1 MDLRWWWL
9 LLFLV
14 GCSSGGTSG
23 GTTSVGQ
30 PNDVVTADHGA
41 LFANGKALTPQFR
54 AIDSFDVSRD
64 RREVVFSAKRDT
76 NFDIGLVSLDGSDV
90 HWLPEDPADEVAV
103 QWAPRGNKVS
113 YIIRGAGGDLVR
125 TVHIPTAMQVVADF
139 PYARVR
145 SFTWDLSGER
155 YTVTVSSPDAS
166 DRVVSMKYDG
176 TAQKTIREPA
186 TKLDVNLQSF
196 AGGVIMWPSLL
207 KYNERVPLVMWQ
219 SENPLEWNETRGAL
233 MKAHRIAIAV
243 VKSLPAAAPD
253 EAWIDPARVLRVTPD
268 VESSAPGWIAQQLKE
283 PNGSR

>member
-1 MDLRWWWL
+1 MDVRWWSL

-14 GCSSGGTSG
+14 GCVSSGG
-23 GTTSVGQ
+23 Q
-30 PNDVVTADHGA
+30 PPPTVQEKDVVTVDHGA

-64 RREVVFSAKRDT
+64 RREVVFSAKRAT
-76 NFDIGLVSLDGSDV
+76 SFDIGLVSLDGSDV

-145 SFTWDLSGER
+145 SLAWDLSGER
-155 YTVTVSSPDAS
+155 YTLTVSSPDAS
-166 DRVVSMKYDG
+166 DRVLSMKYDG

-186 TKLDVNLQSF
+186 TKLDVNMQSF

-207 KYNERVPLVMWQ
+207 QYNERVPLVMWQ
-219 SENPLEWNETRGAL
+219 SESPLEWNETRGAL
-233 MKAHRIAIAV
+233 MKAHRIAVAV
-243 VKSLPAAAPD
+243 VKSLPAVAPN
-253 EAWIDPARVLRVTPD
+253 EAWIDPGRVLRVTPD